1 MNKYRKEGTACGRML
16 YDEANRIWYAKYSPM
31 GSTIYSNNL
40 SFTDEKL
47 EIENT
52 EVMFD
57 VFDDAIIYTEAYD
70 SYYLYNQYG
79 EPRELFKIEDL
90 TYSYDKLPPEYPYD
104 NGVTEFQASRISFL
118 NYNQGEVYFEVEYLI
133 DYGGGNK
140 VFITF
145 YKVDKDGNIT
155 ELRNENEIYRGV

>member
-1 MNKYRKEGTACGRML
+1 
-16 YDEANRIWYAKYSPM
+16 
-31 GSTIYSNNL
+31 
-40 SFTDEKL
+40 
-47 EIENT
+47 
-52 EVMFD
+52 MFD

-70 SYYLYNQYG
+70 SYYLYNQDG

-118 NYNQGEVYFEVEYLI
+118 NYNQEEVYFEAEYLI

-155 ELRNENEIYRGV
+155 ELRNENEI